1 MGRWDEKE
9 KEKEGGRWASG
20 TLPSAE
26 LLSASLGA
34 SSVKDTLRRVNW
46 KYHTRELVS
55 VVCPRL
61 YACHTKMGAAL
72 CPRVTQIHTHTHT
85 YSRHRVQIV
94 RTKLTP
100 SNRRTELLVHSTAK
114 NIWTAAQM
122 LFLKIIHDMKHWSAR
137 RADRGREPPPYL
149 FSELWDENC
158 TALPECTSKHTWGC
172 KRTDIEHNTFII
184 SVKVKDLWLFPV
196 LTKGW
201 FLFSSERESVKMT
214 SLLSR

>member
-1 MGRWDEKE
+1 M
-9 KEKEGGRWASG
+9 
-20 TLPSAE
+20 
-26 LLSASLGA
+26 
-34 SSVKDTLRRVNW
+34 
-46 KYHTRELVS
+46 H
-55 VVCPRL
+55 
-61 YACHTKMGAAL
+61 
-72 CPRVTQIHTHTHT
+72 VTQRWVQHYVPASHKYTHTHTHT